1 MLTAGAA
8 QENHPVFSRVVNLAS
23 LISYAFEVTVQFM
36 LTFRWCHPF
45 KATLKMRLKQR
56 LILKTFLDKKL
67 SDSGKAVGVC
77 GVEQQTISRKK
88 LCLSHKNSVYM
99 AQAEGCW

>member
-23 LISYAFEVTVQFM
+23 LISYSSGVTVLFM
-36 LTFRWCHPF
+36 LMFGWMVSPVRCYF
-45 KATLKMRLKQR
+45 KNETEIEINLES
-56 LILKTFLDKKL
+56 IYSLDKKL

-77 GVEQQTISRKK
+77 GVE
-88 LCLSHKNSVYM
+88 
-99 AQAEGCW
+99 